1 MHLVRRTTLSFAAA
15 LCALCAAMPAAQAND
30 LSLPSYTWAK
40 TPGSENVFDPNYD
53 PSAIVLS
60 MEEVDVWGRIRKGFA
75 IPDLINPLVETQT
88 TWYVARP
95 DYIQRTTTRAS
106 RYLFHVVVELEK
118 RNMPTEL
125 ALLPFIE
132 SAFNPQAFSSAKAA
146 GMWQFIP
153 STGLDFKLK
162 QNMFKDERRDV
173 LASTDAALTYLQKLY
188 GMFGDWQLAL
198 AAYNWGEG
206 SVQRAI
212 AKNQAAGLPTD
223 FNGLSALMPA
233 ETRNYVP
240 KLQAVKNIIAAPQMY
255 GLALP
260 KVDNQ
265 PYFVTIG
272 KTRDIDVKVAAQLA
286 ELSLDEFRA
295 LNPQFNR
302 PVITGSSNTQILLPQ
317 SNATKFRENLA
328 KWGQALSSWTAHTVS
343 NTRERIET
351 LAARL
356 GTTPE
361 LLREV
366 NHIPPKMRLKE
377 GSTILVPKSD
387 VAGEKDIAPELADH
401 ARMAMEPD
409 VPDTRKITVKAGRRD
424 TLAAIAA
431 RNQVTVTQIRAWNN
445 LHQDKLVAGQRLQLN
460 VPYRLAVVASAG
472 DAGGTARAGKS
483 SRVAA
488 KGNAA
493 HRRVAAAPTRRVAAV
508 VASSNTRTARGKA
521 VAVRQVGHKEAVAA
535 ERTAKRSRT

>member
-1 MHLVRRTTLSFAAA
+1 MHLARRSTLSFAAA
-15 LCALCAAMPAAQAND
+15 LCALCTLVPGAQAND
-30 LSLPSYTWAK
+30 LSLPSYTWSK
-40 TPGSENVFDPNYD
+40 TPGNENVFDPSYD
-53 PSAIVLS
+53 PSIIVLS

-88 TWYVARP
+88 TWYATRP

-132 SAFNPQAFSSAKAA
+132 SAFNPQAYSSAKAA

-317 SNATKFRENLA
+317 SNAGKFRENLA
-328 KWGQALSSWTAHTVS
+328 KWGHALSSWTAHTVS

-366 NHIPPKMRLKE
+366 NHIPPKMRLKV
-377 GSTILVPKSD
+377 GSTILVPKSE
-387 VAGEKDIAPELADH
+387 VAGEKDIAPEVADR
-401 ARMAMEPD
+401 AMMAMEPD
-409 VPDTRKITVKAGRRD
+409 VPDTRKIVVKAGRRD

-431 RNQVTVTQIRAWNN
+431 RNQVSVAQIRAWNN
-445 LHQDKLVAGQRLQLN
+445 LHQDKLVAGQRLQLQ
-460 VPYRLAVVASAG
+460 VPYRLATATSNAKT
-472 DAGGTARAGKS
+472 GGTHRRA
-483 SRVAA
+483 AA
-488 KGNAA
+488 APA
-493 HRRVAAAPTRRVAAV
+493 RRVAAAAAGSG
-508 VASSNTRTARGKA
+508 ARTAGGKA
-521 VAVRQVGHKEAVAA
+521 VAVRQVGQKQVVAA
-535 ERTAKRSRT
+535 DRTAKKSRT